1 MRRQYWGSRTMHGS
15 MITVAIVALIMLGLL
30 ITTGGFGFHGSA
42 FGYGYGYGGG
52 GGGYIPSPNPTPTP
66 TPTPTPSATPE
77 ATPAEV
83 PSPEP
88 GGVVEDLT
96 GIVSANGELTE
107 RVTVTSENSNA
118 VLRIP
123 AGTVALDGAGEP
135 LGWITCQPVVDP
147 PPPPAGIDIIVAVDF
162 GPDGATFDPPI
173 DLSLIFDRGALSS
186 ADTDNLTM
194 AYYDTSAGQWVE
206 LGNVVFQSRRVS
218 AQVSHFT
225 QFAVLEQEETQAEP
239 ASTAEPEPAPTAEPE
254 PVVEPEPTQ
263 EPEPISDD
271 FEPLASSSEEE
282 TGGSSGNPWTIIVP
296 ILAILVVGGIGF
308 FVLRRRS
315 NWS

>member
-1 MRRQYWGSRTMHGS
+1 MRRQYWGSRTMQGS

-52 GGGYIPSPNPTPTP
+52 GGYIPSPNPTP

-88 GGVVEDLT
+88 GGVVEDIT
-96 GIVSANGELTE
+96 GSVSSDCNCVDGI
-107 RVTVTSENSNA
+107 TVTSEDSNA

-123 AGTVALDGAGEP
+123 EGTVVHDSNGNCLT
-135 LGWITCQPVVDP
+135 WITCQPVVDP

-173 DLSLIFDRGALSS
+173 DLSLVFDRGALSS

-206 LGNVVFQSRRVS
+206 LGNVVSHSRRVS

-239 ASTAEPEPAPTAEPE
+239 APTAEPEPAPTAEPE